1 MKIISDTHFGHTNML
16 LYEPFRMQKARMEGY
31 EDFDEFLIDW
41 LNDYIKKD
49 DEVLHLGDV
58 AFKNNYKLVKKL
70 NGKITLIKGNH
81 DKQAHIDYYKSIGW
95 RVIENIEIEIN
106 DFAKDFVDYLKDKY
120 DKTTK
125 YAIGEIEGREI
136 YITEFLMAKEL
147 GYIDRFQGH
156 RELISYLKLIPF
168 LFVNSCFHD
177 MYKNIHDNRVIF
189 AINENERKIFHVVDE
204 NDFLVSVFVVSKQ
217 NFEKRLGRR
226 FIHIRNLDGGTATP
240 HILSPARPFWRHLD
254 FMERLYHD
262 LEKKTI
268 MQENFIEEER

>member
-1 MKIISDTHFGHTNML
+1 MTNTNTL
-16 LYEPFRMQKARMEGY
+16 LQMPK
-31 EDFDEFLIDW
+31 
-41 LNDYIKKD
+41 
-49 DEVLHLGDV
+49 
-58 AFKNNYKLVKKL
+58 
-70 NGKITLIKGNH
+70 
-81 DKQAHIDYYKSIGW
+81 
-95 RVIENIEIEIN
+95 
-106 DFAKDFVDYLKDKY
+106 KDKY

-240 HILSPARPFWRHLD
+240 HILSPARPFWRHLGSVD
-254 FMERLYHD
+254 ALYQD

-268 MQENFIEEER
+268 TQNDFIPLVDAVLDAKDKIAKYKKHFESLSAVDKIEIQEEIEKLKRLVETNIAAIDNLVYAIYGLKRDEIAIIEEKTV